1 MQENEARLRS
11 RIRQALSIV
20 EPDPGLRAR
29 VIDSMPIDIGG
40 GVSRWQWAAGGI
52 AVLLAVTTVAGLIF
66 VRKVTS
72 VHPAASGQFV
82 GSLNMTTQLGFRC
95 TLPVTSYMTE
105 ARVSLPD
112 GGVTVDQTQSL
123 AGKGGPGYGTTY
135 AAGRWL
141 PVQAAAV
148 SPDGGSYAYSTT
160 TSGVP
165 GEQPTSA
172 VFVHDIATGKNRQL
186 WSGQN
191 TSQVV
196 GWGPGGIYFSRLSS
210 SVPGPPSAEMWVV
223 DPANP
228 GAAHRLASNPAP
240 QPSVGTISRTGGGAA
255 WAISYGQVGK
265 PTGDSVPSPP
275 PSEIKRMD
283 LRDGSLSTWFTAPE
297 GVFINLAGTDA
308 QGHPVLILNSVVR
321 LTPPSPQP
329 SPQTSPQASPTPYPP
344 PPPRV
349 LLLTGPNQT
358 VEIASGSDP
367 AFRPSQALGDS
378 HGIWFS
384 SPGSLWLYRNGALN
398 KVADVP
404 VELFPSP
411 TPPPGLTG
419 KGSVTAPSPPAG
431 YPTGITLGLAGACT

>member
-1 MQENEARLRS
+1 MQENDAQLRS
-11 RIRQALSIV
+11 RIRRALGIA

-40 GVSRWQWAAGGI
+40 GGTRWQWAAGGI

-66 VRKVTS
+66 VRKGTS
-72 VHPAASGQFV
+72 VHPAAAGHVV

-95 TLPVTSYMTE
+95 TLPVVGYLTE
-105 ARVSLPD
+105 ARVSLPE

-123 AGKGGPGYGTTY
+123 GSKGGPYGVVY
-135 AAGRWL
+135 ASGRWL

-148 SPDGGSYAYSTT
+148 SPDGRSYAYSTT

-186 WSGQN
+186 WSGQS

-196 GWGPGGIYFSRLSS
+196 GWGPGGIYFSRQSS
-210 SVPGPPSAEMWVV
+210 SVPGPPPSAEMWVV

-240 QPSVGTISRTGGGAA
+240 QPSVGTFSRTGGGAA
-255 WAISYGQVGK
+255 WAVSYGQIVR
-265 PTGDSVPSPP
+265 PPGDSIPSTP

-297 GVFINLAGTDA
+297 GVFVNLAGTDA
-308 QGHPVLILNSVVR
+308 QGHPVLILNSVVK
-321 LTPPSPQP
+321 LAPPT
-329 SPQTSPQASPTPYPP
+329 PQTSPTPYLP

-358 VEIASGSDP
+358 VDIASGSDP

-384 SPGSLWLYRNGALN
+384 SPGSLWLYRNGALD
-398 KVADVP
+398 KIADVP
-404 VELFPSP
+404 AELFPLP
-411 TPPPGLTG
+411 TPPPGLPG
-419 KGSVTAPSPPAG
+419 KGSVTPASPPAG
-431 YPTGITLGLAGACT
+431 YPTGISLGLAGPCT